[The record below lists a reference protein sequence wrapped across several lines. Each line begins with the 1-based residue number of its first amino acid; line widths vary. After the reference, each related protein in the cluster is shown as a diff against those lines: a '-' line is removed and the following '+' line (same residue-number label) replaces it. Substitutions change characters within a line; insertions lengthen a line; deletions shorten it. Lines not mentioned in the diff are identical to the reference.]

1 MFTII
6 GGEIL
11 STVSD
16 QMNPKNDLW
25 IILISITKII
35 CIIYVIPN
43 NIKV

>member
-25 IILISITKII
+25 IIPISIMKII
-35 CIIYVIPN
+35 YENSMHNLCY
-43 NIKV
+43 IK